1 MTTIVLWA
9 DTFEQTT
16 DFYRRVLGASLKHA
30 SDEFVSIVARGNEV
44 LLHRVPQQWA
54 TVIANPP
61 KIREENPIKPCF
73 EVDSIED
80 ARLAVL
86 GSNGWVLAA
95 ETEQAHGDK
104 TYCDAVDP
112 EGNVIQLFSRTR
124 N

>member
-16 DFYRRVLGASLKHA
+16 EFYRKLLGASLQHA
-30 SDEFVSIVARGNEV
+30 SDEFVSIVASGNEV
-44 LLHRVPQQWA
+44 LLHRVPEQWA
-54 TVIANPP
+54 TEIANPP

-86 GSNGWVLAA
+86 GSHGWVLAA

>member
-16 DFYRRVLGASLKHA
+16 EFYRRVLGASLKHA

-86 GSNGWVLAA
+86 GTNGWVLDA